1 MVPFRKI
8 DEYVLDVA
16 RFQVSC
22 GARQNMTRLCC
33 VDINQ
38 GIEGTDS
45 HCHSRGLLAVL
56 DYIL

>member
-1 MVPFRKI
+1 MVPCQKI
-8 DEYVLDVA
+8 DEYVLSVA

-22 GARQNMTRLCC
+22 GARQNIARLCC

-45 HCHSRGLLAVL
+45 HCHSRGVLAVF